1 MVVGVAGGGNM
12 MRVGGGEVDSFNP
25 NLHFLH
31 NFMSMLDKNLNH
43 HKMFETNFPYWHQIK
58 ILLCDNYPKEIG
70 VIKYQHKKN
79 DNCFFCKSIF
89 V

>member
-31 NFMSMLDKNLNH
+31 SFMSMYDYTTINLHH
-43 HKMFETNFPYWHQIK
+43 HKMFEVWN
-58 ILLCDNYPKEIG
+58 
-70 VIKYQHKKN
+70 
-79 DNCFFCKSIF
+79 
-89 V
+89 

>member
-31 NFMSMLDKNLNH
+31 SFMSMLDKNLNH
-43 HKMFETNFPYWHQIK
+43 HKMFETNFPFTNIK
-58 ILLCDNYPKEIG
+58 LEFICDNYSTEIG
-70 VIKYQHKKN
+70 PKILSQKTKI
-79 DNCFFCKSIF
+79 CFFCKSLF